1 MKNYQKLF
9 AKNSKTKTEKDTV
22 IYTVEESILKNSK
35 KEDTNYWLIKE
46 KSNNSLQCKFNL
58 NFNMLLKLFAY
69 DEIQSFI

>member
-1 MKNYQKLF
+1 MKDYQKLF
-9 AKNSKTKTEKDTV
+9 AKNSKTKNEKDTV
-22 IYTVEESILKNSK
+22 IYTVEESRLKNSK

>member
-1 MKNYQKLF
+1 MKNFQKLF

-22 IYTVEESILKNSK
+22 IYTLEESRLKNSK
-35 KEDTNYWLIKE
+35 KEDTNNWLIKE